1 MQVDATELI
10 NLMSYYQTNL
20 TTQSHPYTDHN
31 SYMLK
36 VNNPTSYESML
47 YNEDQDDDE
56 MAEV

>member
-1 MQVDATELI
+1 
-10 NLMSYYQTNL
+10 MSYYQTNL

-47 YNEDQDDDE
+47 YNEEQDDDE